1 MGECR
6 DDCKCSA
13 DSSKALLRGHERT
26 SDSIQ
31 TGLSDR
37 MADDMGWR
45 EAKANNHPKAEE
57 VHIDSVHRTAS
68 AAQQV

>member
-1 MGECR
+1 
-6 DDCKCSA
+6 
-13 DSSKALLRGHERT
+13 
-26 SDSIQ
+26 
-31 TGLSDR
+31 

-68 AAQQV
+68 VAQQV